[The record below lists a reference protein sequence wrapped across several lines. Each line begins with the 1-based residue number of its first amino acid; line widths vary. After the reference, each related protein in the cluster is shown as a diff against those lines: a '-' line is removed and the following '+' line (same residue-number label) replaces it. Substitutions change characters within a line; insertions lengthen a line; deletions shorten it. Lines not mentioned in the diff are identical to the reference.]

1 MGSARPRR
9 ASRRWMCAVGM
20 RVRVDPIIAHN
31 NGLCPTPPGL
41 LAVDV
46 RSKGG
51 VWSRARNYARQRA
64 LPNPAGP
71 PGGGRARSGCGSE
84 STQLLRT
91 TTGSAQPRRA
101 SWRWT
106 CAVRV
111 GFGVEPGTTHDNG
124 LCPTPPGLLA
134 VDVRGR
140 DAGPSRPRYC
150 ARQRALPNPAG
161 PPGGGSAQ

>member
-46 RSKGG
+46 RVRGG
-51 VWSRARNYARQRA
+51 
-64 LPNPAGP
+64 
-71 PGGGRARSGCGSE
+71 E
-84 STQLLRT
+84 
-91 TTGSAQPRRA
+91 
-101 SWRWT
+101 
-106 CAVRV
+106 
-111 GFGVEPGTTHDNG
+111 GFGGEPGTTHDNG

-140 DAGPSRPRYC
+140 DAGPSRPHYC